1 MMRCAPPLVV
11 MRPNCDCAR
20 LIAVQRLRAI
30 DIVGYLVAA
39 NIAKPWC
46 TVSAIEQECQTM
58 QARCAPVLL
67 GVLITAGA
75 AAMSAH
81 HSWNTVFSEDKP
93 LVLRGTISKV
103 ELVNPHAWIWLD
115 VKGADGAIQKWGIE
129 GGPPNGLIRNG
140 ITKDSLKIG
149 EELIVHGYGARDEAT
164 FQVAGVKYEKADGQ
178 EFWLANEGA
187 EATAKAR
194 GNLK

>member
-1 MMRCAPPLVV
+1 
-11 MRPNCDCAR
+11 
-20 LIAVQRLRAI
+20 
-30 DIVGYLVAA
+30 
-39 NIAKPWC
+39 
-46 TVSAIEQECQTM
+46 M
-58 QARCAPVLL
+58 QARYTV
-67 GVLITAGA
+67 VLISILVVLGA
-75 AAMSAH
+75 ASARAH
-81 HSWNTVFSEDKP
+81 HSWNTVFSEDRP

-115 VKGADGAIQKWGIE
+115 VKGDDGAVQKWGIE

-140 ITKDSLKIG
+140 VTKDSLKIG
-149 EELIVHGYGARDEAT
+149 EELIVHGYGARDVAT

-187 EATAKAR
+187 EATAKAK

>member
-1 MMRCAPPLVV
+1 
-11 MRPNCDCAR
+11 
-20 LIAVQRLRAI
+20 
-30 DIVGYLVAA
+30 
-39 NIAKPWC
+39 
-46 TVSAIEQECQTM
+46 M
-58 QARCAPVLL
+58 QARSLPVLI
-67 GVLITAGA
+67 GVTVLLSGMAVG
-75 AAMSAH
+75 AH

-93 LVLRGTISKV
+93 LILRGTISKV
-103 ELVNPHAWIWLD
+103 ELVNPHAWIWID
-115 VKGADGAIQKWGIE
+115 VKGNDGSVTKWGIE

-149 EELIVHGYGARDEAT
+149 EELVVHGYGPRDDAT
-164 FQVAGVKYEKADGQ
+164 NQVAGVKYERADGK

>member
-1 MMRCAPPLVV
+1 MVRS
-11 MRPNCDCAR
+11 
-20 LIAVQRLRAI
+20 LR
-30 DIVGYLVAA
+30 
-39 NIAKPWC
+39 
-46 TVSAIEQECQTM
+46 VSASSEECRNM
-58 QARCAPVLL
+58 QARTIPLL
-67 GVLITAGA
+67 IGVMVTAGGVA
-75 AAMSAH
+75 TSAH

-103 ELVNPHAWIWLD
+103 ELVNPHAWIWID
-115 VKGADGAIQKWGIE
+115 VKGDDGAITKWGVE

-149 EELIVHGYGARDEAT
+149 EELIVHGYGARDET
-164 FQVAGVKYEKADGQ
+164 TYQVAGVKYEKADGQ

>member
-1 MMRCAPPLVV
+1 MRARTPLF
-11 MRPNCDCAR
+11 
-20 LIAVQRLRAI
+20 IAAI
-30 DIVGYLVAA
+30 L
-39 NIAKPWC
+39 
-46 TVSAIEQECQTM
+46 
-58 QARCAPVLL
+58 
-67 GVLITAGA
+67 TASA
-75 AAMSAH
+75 AAVSAH

-115 VKGADGAIQKWGIE
+115 VKADDGTIQKWGVE

-140 ITKDSLKIG
+140 ITKDSLKAG
-149 EELIVHGYGARDEAT
+149 EELIVHGYGARDEST
-164 FQVAGVKYEKADGQ
+164 LQVAGVKYEKADGQ

-187 EATAKAR
+187 EATAKAK

>member
-1 MMRCAPPLVV
+1 MRAPLPVV
-11 MRPNCDCAR
+11 
-20 LIAVQRLRAI
+20 LIAV
-30 DIVGYLVAA
+30 VVV
-39 NIAKPWC
+39 
-46 TVSAIEQECQTM
+46 VSGI
-58 QARCAPVLL
+58 RV
-67 GVLITAGA
+67 
-75 AAMSAH
+75 SAH
-81 HSWNTVFSEDKP
+81 HSWNTVFSEDRP

-115 VKGADGAIQKWGIE
+115 VKGEDGVVTKWGIE

-140 ITKDSLKIG
+140 ITKDSLTIG
-149 EELIVHGYGARDEAT
+149 EELIVHGYGPRDGST
-164 FQVAGVKYEKADGQ
+164 NQVAGVKYERADGK

>member
-1 MMRCAPPLVV
+1 MRS
-11 MRPNCDCAR
+11 R
-20 LIAVQRLRAI
+20 
-30 DIVGYLVAA
+30 Y
-39 NIAKPWC
+39 
-46 TVSAIEQECQTM
+46 TS
-58 QARCAPVLL
+58 
-67 GVLITAGA
+67 VLITVMVIAGGVA
-75 AAMSAH
+75 ISAH

-103 ELVNPHAWIWLD
+103 ELVNPHAWIWID
-115 VKGADGAIQKWGIE
+115 VKAPDGSIQKWGVE

-140 ITKDSLKIG
+140 ITKESLKIG
-149 EELIVHGYGARDEAT
+149 EELIVHGYGARDDAT
-164 FQVAGVKYEKADGQ
+164 FQVAGVKYEKTDGQ